1 MTGVRR
7 SGYRHQRISGKT
19 RKGPSLWAKQPEHP
33 LWRAWESP
41 LSEGTGGPVQPQ
53 GQRGVT
59 TENPGKG
66 AARPG
71 SRDSGTHAEA
81 PREAEGRW
89 FSPPRSASSGEAGH
103 ASGGVGQWRPA
114 GGRGG
119 PAAALSTRP
128 DAQQVGRTE
137 AFPSDMGW
145 GRGETGNPARGE
157 ESGRLPGLSLGFPE
171 DRAEL
176 RCVRRR
182 RCVRCTFRH
191 VPGSVMS
198 EFKNNGH
205 RVLKIR

>member
-1 MTGVRR
+1 MRPRNDWCEAVGL
-7 SGYRHQRISGKT
+7 QAPEDL
-19 RKGPSLWAKQPEHP
+19 RKDKEGSLWAKQPEHP

-114 GGRGG
+114 GRRGAGGSSEHPARCSAGWEDRGFPQRHGVGARGDGQPCTGGGVRAPPGSQPGLPGG
-119 PAAALSTRP
+119 PRRTQMCEKAQMRKMYFQTR
-128 DAQQVGRTE
+128 
-137 AFPSDMGW
+137 S
-145 GRGETGNPARGE
+145 
-157 ESGRLPGLSLGFPE
+157 
-171 DRAEL
+171 RA
-176 RCVRRR
+176 V
-182 RCVRCTFRH
+182 
-191 VPGSVMS
+191 
-198 EFKNNGH
+198 
-205 RVLKIR
+205 